1 MKDSQKFIGLDVSK
15 DIISVG
21 IAEEGR
27 GEPRFHGNI
36 QNTPESIRKLF
47 KKLGDPEKLLV
58 CYEAGSCGYCIYRQ
72 LLSMDIECIV
82 VAPTLIPRRAGDR
95 VKTDRRDAL
104 RLAQLLRAGELTSV

>member
-36 QNTPESIRKLF
+36 
-47 KKLGDPEKLLV
+47 
-58 CYEAGSCGYCIYRQ
+58 
-72 LLSMDIECIV
+72 
-82 VAPTLIPRRAGDR
+82 
-95 VKTDRRDAL
+95 
-104 RLAQLLRAGELTSV
+104 